1 MKQIP
6 LFEAKNKLSTFVH
19 LAEQGERIEITRHGK
34 TAAVLVGAEAL
45 PFKDDNVQSP
55 FFIAYT
61 DFRKNLKGFLD
72 RVTDDADSVIINRP
86 EGKAVVII
94 SMEEYESLKE
104 TQYILSSRK
113 MREIIRKGE
122 ADIREGNYK
131 VVDPDEL

>member
-1 MKQIP
+1 M
-6 LFEAKNKLSTFVH
+6 
-19 LAEQGERIEITRHGK
+19 IT
-34 TAAVLVGAEAL
+34 TT
-45 PFKDDNVQSP
+45 
-55 FFIAYT
+55 YT

-72 RVTDDADSVIINRP
+72 RVTDDADSVTINRP

-113 MREIIRKGE
+113 MRDIIRKGE
-122 ADIREGNYK
+122 SDIREGNYK

>member
-1 MKQIP
+1 M
-6 LFEAKNKLSTFVH
+6 
-19 LAEQGERIEITRHGK
+19 IT
-34 TAAVLVGAEAL
+34 TT
-45 PFKDDNVQSP
+45 
-55 FFIAYT
+55 YT

-122 ADIREGNYK
+122 VDIREGNFK

>member
-1 MKQIP
+1 M
-6 LFEAKNKLSTFVH
+6 
-19 LAEQGERIEITRHGK
+19 IT
-34 TAAVLVGAEAL
+34 TT
-45 PFKDDNVQSP
+45 
-55 FFIAYT
+55 YT

-122 ADIREGNYK
+122 ADIHEGNYK

>member
-1 MKQIP
+1 M
-6 LFEAKNKLSTFVH
+6 
-19 LAEQGERIEITRHGK
+19 IT
-34 TAAVLVGAEAL
+34 TT
-45 PFKDDNVQSP
+45 
-55 FFIAYT
+55 YT

-113 MREIIRKGE
+113 MRDIIRKGE
-122 ADIREGNYK
+122 SDIREGNYK
-131 VVDPDEL
+131 VVNPDEL

>member
-1 MKQIP
+1 M
-6 LFEAKNKLSTFVH
+6 
-19 LAEQGERIEITRHGK
+19 IT
-34 TAAVLVGAEAL
+34 TT
-45 PFKDDNVQSP
+45 
-55 FFIAYT
+55 YT

-72 RVTDDADSVIINRP
+72 RVTDDADSVIINLP

-113 MREIIRKGE
+113 MRDIIRKGE
-122 ADIREGNYK
+122 SDIREGNYK

>member
-1 MKQIP
+1 M
-6 LFEAKNKLSTFVH
+6 
-19 LAEQGERIEITRHGK
+19 IT
-34 TAAVLVGAEAL
+34 TT
-45 PFKDDNVQSP
+45 
-55 FFIAYT
+55 YT

-113 MREIIRKGE
+113 MREIIRIGE

>member
-1 MKQIP
+1 M
-6 LFEAKNKLSTFVH
+6 
-19 LAEQGERIEITRHGK
+19 IT
-34 TAAVLVGAEAL
+34 TT
-45 PFKDDNVQSP
+45 
-55 FFIAYT
+55 YT

-122 ADIREGNYK
+122 SDIREGKYK

>member
-1 MKQIP
+1 M
-6 LFEAKNKLSTFVH
+6 
-19 LAEQGERIEITRHGK
+19 IT
-34 TAAVLVGAEAL
+34 TT
-45 PFKDDNVQSP
+45 
-55 FFIAYT
+55 YT
-61 DFRKNLKGFLD
+61 DFRKNLKRFLD

-113 MREIIRKGE
+113 MRDIIRKGE
-122 ADIREGNYK
+122 SDIREGNYK

>member
-1 MKQIP
+1 M
-6 LFEAKNKLSTFVH
+6 
-19 LAEQGERIEITRHGK
+19 IT
-34 TAAVLVGAEAL
+34 TT
-45 PFKDDNVQSP
+45 
-55 FFIAYT
+55 YT

-104 TQYILSSRK
+104 TQYILSSRR
-113 MREIIRKGE
+113 MRDIIRNGE
-122 ADIREGNYK
+122 SDIREGNYK

>member
-1 MKQIP
+1 M
-6 LFEAKNKLSTFVH
+6 
-19 LAEQGERIEITRHGK
+19 IT
-34 TAAVLVGAEAL
+34 TT
-45 PFKDDNVQSP
+45 
-55 FFIAYT
+55 YT

-113 MREIIRKGE
+113 MRDIIRKGE
-122 ADIREGNYK
+122 SDIREGNYK

>member
-1 MKQIP
+1 M
-6 LFEAKNKLSTFVH
+6 
-19 LAEQGERIEITRHGK
+19 IT
-34 TAAVLVGAEAL
+34 TT
-45 PFKDDNVQSP
+45 
-55 FFIAYT
+55 YT

-113 MREIIRKGE
+113 MRDIIRKGE
-122 ADIREGNYK
+122 SDIREGNYK
-131 VVDPDEL
+131 VVDPDGL

>member
-1 MKQIP
+1 M
-6 LFEAKNKLSTFVH
+6 
-19 LAEQGERIEITRHGK
+19 IT
-34 TAAVLVGAEAL
+34 TT
-45 PFKDDNVQSP
+45 
-55 FFIAYT
+55 YT

-122 ADIREGNYK
+122 ADIREGYYK

>member
-1 MKQIP
+1 M
-6 LFEAKNKLSTFVH
+6 
-19 LAEQGERIEITRHGK
+19 IT
-34 TAAVLVGAEAL
+34 TT
-45 PFKDDNVQSP
+45 
-55 FFIAYT
+55 YT

-104 TQYILSSRK
+104 TQHILSSRK
-113 MREIIRKGE
+113 MRDIIRKGE
-122 ADIREGNYK
+122 SDIREGNYK

>member
-1 MKQIP
+1 M
-6 LFEAKNKLSTFVH
+6 
-19 LAEQGERIEITRHGK
+19 IT
-34 TAAVLVGAEAL
+34 TT
-45 PFKDDNVQSP
+45 
-55 FFIAYT
+55 YT

-122 ADIREGNYK
+122 ADIREGNYT

>member
-1 MKQIP
+1 M
-6 LFEAKNKLSTFVH
+6 
-19 LAEQGERIEITRHGK
+19 IT
-34 TAAVLVGAEAL
+34 TT
-45 PFKDDNVQSP
+45 
-55 FFIAYT
+55 YT

-122 ADIREGNYK
+122 SDIREGNYK

>member
-1 MKQIP
+1 M
-6 LFEAKNKLSTFVH
+6 
-19 LAEQGERIEITRHGK
+19 IT
-34 TAAVLVGAEAL
+34 TT
-45 PFKDDNVQSP
+45 
-55 FFIAYT
+55 YT
-61 DFRKNLKGFLD
+61 DFRKNLTGFLD

-113 MREIIRKGE
+113 MRDIIRKGE
-122 ADIREGNYK
+122 SDIREGNYK

>member
-1 MKQIP
+1 M
-6 LFEAKNKLSTFVH
+6 
-19 LAEQGERIEITRHGK
+19 IT
-34 TAAVLVGAEAL
+34 TT
-45 PFKDDNVQSP
+45 
-55 FFIAYT
+55 YT

-113 MREIIRKGE
+113 MRDIIRKGE
-122 ADIREGNYK
+122 TDIRDGNYK
-131 VVDPDEL
+131 VIDPDEL

>member
-1 MKQIP
+1 M
-6 LFEAKNKLSTFVH
+6 
-19 LAEQGERIEITRHGK
+19 IT
-34 TAAVLVGAEAL
+34 TT
-45 PFKDDNVQSP
+45 
-55 FFIAYT
+55 YT

-113 MREIIRKGE
+113 MRDIIRKGE
-122 ADIREGNYK
+122 SDIREENYK

>member
-1 MKQIP
+1 M
-6 LFEAKNKLSTFVH
+6 
-19 LAEQGERIEITRHGK
+19 IT
-34 TAAVLVGAEAL
+34 TT
-45 PFKDDNVQSP
+45 
-55 FFIAYT
+55 YT

-86 EGKAVVII
+86 EGKAIVII